1 MTSFALALFEE
12 LLISRMARSCTVGI
26 EGALVA
32 DEPWIVSLGGAT
44 KE

>member
-1 MTSFALALFEE
+1 MTSFAPILFEE
-12 LLISRMARSCTVGI
+12 LLISRMAHSCTIGI
-26 EGALVA
+26 EDALVA